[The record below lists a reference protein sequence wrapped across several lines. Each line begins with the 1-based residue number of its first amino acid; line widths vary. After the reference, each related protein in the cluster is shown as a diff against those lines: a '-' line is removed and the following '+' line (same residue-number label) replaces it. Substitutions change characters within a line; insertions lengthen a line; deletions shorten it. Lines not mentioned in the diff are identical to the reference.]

1 MSRWRTLRGGD
12 ALSGYKHVHCRYQVL
27 GYIGVEGE
35 IVDVHQRR
43 ADAMRHAAACLGP
56 RGYERTEVYD
66 SMARRGEPNL
76 WSVDQD
82 GTTCVSTAKPWRGP
96 R

>member
-1 MSRWRTLRGGD
+1 V
-12 ALSGYKHVHCRYQVL
+12 SGYKHVHCRYQVL

-82 GTTCVSTAKPWRGP
+82 GLHVQMSRLDAVVWAEEVTP
-96 R
+96 